1 MREGVVQYGLGCFQE
16 SRDGRD
22 GHGGVEEHDLV
33 APAPD
38 RRGVPR
44 AGHAAAA
51 DPAHRAAAQARQAGL
66 KRRPVPKTPPG
77 AAGPK
82 PRPLRWPGTAPAE
95 PRRMCSYH

>member
-1 MREGVVQYGLGCFQE
+1 MFDVCLCSAQE
-16 SRDGRD
+16 PRDGRD
-22 GHGGVEEHDLV
+22 GHGGLEEHDLV

-66 KRRPVPKTPPG
+66 GRASQPAHTKDTRHTPIPCSCAPRIHKAAYIILLDIHRVP
-77 AAGPK
+77 
-82 PRPLRWPGTAPAE
+82 
-95 PRRMCSYH
+95 